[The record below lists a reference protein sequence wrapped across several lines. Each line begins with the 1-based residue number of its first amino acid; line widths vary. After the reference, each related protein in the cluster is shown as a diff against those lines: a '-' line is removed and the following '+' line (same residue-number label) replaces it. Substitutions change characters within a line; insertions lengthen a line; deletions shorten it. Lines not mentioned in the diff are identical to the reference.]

1 MAITRG
7 GGNLRHSNRQAG
19 RGVTPVVV
27 KKISKKSK
35 KKEVREVISFES
47 DDQVVEEPMSTAV
60 GGEEQSSVRDVEK
73 PMSEGEKED
82 GQVEMDEAA
91 AGKEDEP
98 VMAEGEKE
106 DEDEHVMAEGEKEDE
121 ELEVDSDKKQR
132 GVDGEND
139 QEPVEG
145 GEQSQPAG
153 GGEQSQPAGGET
165 VDASTGGGSP
175 QKSNST
181 TKRTRG
187 QTKMR
192 KVAKDPLA
200 KNTSTNSGSS
210 KGVKKKCILLDCKN
224 PGKTVAEGRVCFH

>member
-7 GGNLRHSNRQAG
+7 GGNLRRSNRQAG

-35 KKEVREVISFES
+35 KKEVREVISLES

-91 AGKEDEP
+91 AGEEDEP
-98 VMAEGEKE
+98 
-106 DEDEHVMAEGEKEDE
+106 VMAEGEKEDE
-121 ELEVDSDKKQR
+121 ELEVDSDKEQR

-139 QEPVEG
+139 QEPAEG

-153 GGEQSQPAGGET
+153 GGEPSQPAE
-165 VDASTGGGSP
+165 
-175 QKSNST
+175 
-181 TKRTRG
+181 
-187 QTKMR
+187 
-192 KVAKDPLA
+192 
-200 KNTSTNSGSS
+200 
-210 KGVKKKCILLDCKN
+210 
-224 PGKTVAEGRVCFH
+224 E